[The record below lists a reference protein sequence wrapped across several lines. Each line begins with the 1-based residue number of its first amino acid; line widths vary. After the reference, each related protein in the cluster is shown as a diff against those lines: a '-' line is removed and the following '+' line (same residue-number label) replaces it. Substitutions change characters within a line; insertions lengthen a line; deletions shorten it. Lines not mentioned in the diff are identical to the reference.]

1 MDGPPVRPGEGPLV
15 PPIAKPVA
23 PLPPASGRR
32 GWPETRLTIGIV
44 LGSMLMAL
52 AATRM
57 LPPLRTADESLGDRL
72 IAASTPARPQH
83 PGIALVLFGEDSF
96 TGLACRSPVD
106 RGMLANIIDV
116 LAAAGVRA
124 IGIDVLFDQP
134 TLPALDER
142 LRRALLGA
150 PVPVVAITALDQ
162 TPLTERQ
169 RRFLD
174 EFTAGMP
181 RGHANLAKDRL
192 DAAVRWHV
200 PFGGDGTPSLPVRLA
215 LLGGVAQVPA
225 EPFRIDWRGRPDGAT
240 APFPVYPA
248 EAVAVLP
255 KSWLAGRIVLVGTVL
270 AGIDQHR
277 TPLSTAG
284 ASTPGVEIEAHVL
297 AQLLDGRRDPRLPVA
312 GEAVLALLMAVAGVA
327 VAAAA
332 PPLWLLAAA
341 GLLVPAAAWAGSA
354 ALFAAGGPLVP
365 LVAPALA
372 WGAGIAAMTVQMSLR
387 ERADRR
393 VMMQLFANHVSQP
406 VAEEIWRER
415 ATFMAGGRPR
425 PQQLTATVLFSDI
438 EGFTTICEAL
448 EPEPLIRW
456 LEGYLDAMVRIVT
469 ANDGVVLRFVGDA
482 ILAVFG
488 APVARTT
495 QAQIDADA
503 CRAVRCALEM
513 GRDLV
518 ELNRRWQ
525 AEGLPPV
532 GIRVGVHTGPLVA
545 GSLGGLRHSEYSL
558 LGDTAN
564 TAARLEAYG
573 KMVDARTS
581 RHCRVIVGDP
591 TWQSVGQSVEQSAR
605 RAVPPLCTALPVG
618 EVALKGKLR
627 AVRVWLLVDD
637 DGDDIDQ

>member
-1 MDGPPVRPGEGPLV
+1 MDGAPATPRGRPQGKPN
-15 PPIAKPVA
+15 PSPIAGPAAEDRPA
-23 PLPPASGRR
+23 PGRR
-32 GWPETRLTIGIV
+32 RSPGGWLAVAIV
-44 LGSMLMAL
+44 LGSTLLAL
-52 AATRM
+52 AAAR
-57 LPPLRTADESLGDRL
+57 LVPPLRTADESLADRL
-72 IAASTPARPQH
+72 IATAAPTEPQH
-83 PGIALVLFGEDSF
+83 PAIALVLFGEDSF
-96 TGLACRSPVD
+96 AGLACRSPVD
-106 RGMLANIIDV
+106 RGMLADIIGV
-116 LAAAGVRA
+116 LEAAHVRA

-142 LRRALLGA
+142 LRRAMLGA
-150 PVPVVAITALDQ
+150 SVPVVAITALDQ

-169 RRFLD
+169 RRFLG
-174 EFTAGMP
+174 EFTDGLP

-200 PFGGDGTPSLPVRLA
+200 PFGGDGTPSLPVQLA
-215 LLGGVAQVPA
+215 RLGGVSGVPA
-225 EPFRIDWRGRPDGAT
+225 EPFRIDWHGRPDGAT
-240 APFPVYPA
+240 TPFPIYPA
-248 EAVAVLP
+248 ETVAVLP
-255 KSWLAGRIVLVGTVL
+255 KSWLTGRMVLVGTAL

-277 TPLSTAG
+277 TPLSSAG

-297 AQLLDGRRDPRLPVA
+297 AQLLDGRISPRLPFT
-312 GEAVLALLMAVAGVA
+312 GEAALTLLMAAASVALAMAGL
-327 VAAAA
+327 
-332 PPLWLLAAA
+332 PLWLLAAA
-341 GLLVPAAAWAGSA
+341 GLLVPAGAWAGSA
-354 ALFAAGGPLVP
+354 ALFSAGGPLVP
-365 LVAPALA
+365 LVAPSLA
-372 WGAGIAAMTVQMSLR
+372 WAGGIAAMTVQMSLR

-415 ATFMAGGRPR
+415 ATFMAGNRPR

-469 ANDGVVLRFVGDA
+469 ANEGVVLRFVGDA

-503 CRAVRCALEM
+503 CRAVRCALQM
-513 GRDLV
+513 GREL
-518 ELNRRWQ
+518 EALNRQWR

-532 GIRVGVHTGPLVA
+532 GIRVGLYTGPLVA

-573 KMVDARTS
+573 KMVDARSS
-581 RHCRVIVGDP
+581 RHARIIVGDP
-591 TWQSVGQSVEQSAR
+591 TWQ
-605 RAVPPLCTALPVG
+605 AVRDRCEALPVG
-618 EVALKGKLR
+618 EVALKGKTR
-627 AVRVWLLVDD
+627 TVRIWLLIDD
-637 DGDDIDQ
+637 ENADLCG

>member
-1 MDGPPVRPGEGPLV
+1 MDGVSATPRSSPQAF
-15 PPIAKPVA
+15 PIAGA
-23 PLPPASGRR
+23 AADDRPARGRR
-32 GWPETRLTIGIV
+32 RWPGGWLALAIV
-44 LGSMLMAL
+44 LGSALLAL
-52 AATRM
+52 AAAR
-57 LPPLRTADESLGDRL
+57 LVPPLRTADESLADRL
-72 IAASTPARPQH
+72 IATASPAQPQH
-83 PGIALVLFGEDSF
+83 PSIALVLFGEDSF
-96 TGLACRSPVD
+96 AGLACRSPVD
-106 RGMLANIIDV
+106 RGMLADIIGV
-116 LAAAGVRA
+116 LEAARVRA

-142 LRRALLGA
+142 LRRAMLGA
-150 PVPVVAITALDQ
+150 AVPVVAITALDQ

-169 RRFLD
+169 RRFLG
-174 EFTAGMP
+174 EFTDGLP

-200 PFGGDGTPSLPVRLA
+200 PFGGDGTPSLPVQLA
-215 LLGGVAQVPA
+215 RLGGVSGVSA
-225 EPFRIDWRGRPDGAT
+225 EPFRIDWHGRPNAAT
-240 APFPVYPA
+240 TPFPIYPA

-255 KSWLAGRIVLVGTVL
+255 KSWLTGRTVLVGTAL

-277 TPLSTAG
+277 TPLSSAG

-297 AQLLDGRRDPRLPVA
+297 AQLLDGRSSPRLPFA
-312 GEAVLALLMAVAGVA
+312 GEAALALLMAAAGVA
-327 VAAAA
+327 VAMAGL
-332 PPLWLLAAA
+332 PLGLLAAA
-341 GLLVPAAAWAGSA
+341 GLLVPAGAWAGSA

-365 LVAPALA
+365 LVAPSLA

-415 ATFMAGGRPR
+415 ATFMAGNRPR

-456 LEGYLDAMVRIVT
+456 LEGYLDAMVSIVA
-469 ANDGVVLRFVGDA
+469 ANEGVVLRFVGDA

-503 CRAVRCALEM
+503 ARAVRCALQM
-513 GRDLV
+513 GRELV
-518 ELNRRWQ
+518 ALNRRWQ
-525 AEGLPPV
+525 TEGLPPV
-532 GIRVGVHTGPLVA
+532 GIRVGLHTGPLVA

-591 TWQSVGQSVEQSAR
+591 TWQ
-605 RAVPPLCTALPVG
+605 AVRQAVRDRCTAMPVG
-618 EVALKGKLR
+618 EVALKGKVK
-627 AVRVWLLVDD
+627 AVRIWLLIDD
-637 DGDDIDQ
+637 EGTDSPS

>member
-1 MDGPPVRPGEGPLV
+1 MDGAPARPRGRPQSS
-15 PPIAKPVA
+15 PIAGPA
-23 PLPPASGRR
+23 EEDRRASGRR
-32 GWPETRLTIGIV
+32 RWPGGWLALAIV
-44 LGSMLMAL
+44 LGSALLAL
-52 AATRM
+52 AAAR
-57 LPPLRTADESLGDRL
+57 LVPPLRTADESLADRL
-72 IAASTPARPQH
+72 IATAAPARPQH
-83 PGIALVLFGEDSF
+83 PAIALVLFGEDSF
-96 TGLACRSPVD
+96 AGLACRSPVD
-106 RGMLANIIDV
+106 RGMLADIIGV
-116 LAAAGVRA
+116 LEAARVRA

-142 LRRALLGA
+142 LRHTMLGA
-150 PVPVVAITALDQ
+150 SVPVVAITALDQ

-169 RRFLD
+169 RRFLG
-174 EFTAGMP
+174 EFTEGVP

-200 PFGGDGTPSLPVRLA
+200 PFGDDGTPSLPVQLA
-215 LLGGVAQVPA
+215 RLGGVSDVPA
-225 EPFRIDWRGRPDGAT
+225 EPFRIDWHGRPDGAT
-240 APFPVYPA
+240 TPFPIYPA

-255 KSWLAGRIVLVGTVL
+255 KSWLTGRTVLVGTAL

-277 TPLSTAG
+277 TPLSSAG

-297 AQLLDGRRDPRLPVA
+297 AQLLDGRSSPRLPFA
-312 GEAVLALLMAVAGVA
+312 GEAALTLLTAAAGVA
-327 VAAAA
+327 LAMVGL
-332 PPLWLLAAA
+332 PLGLLAAA
-341 GLLVPAAAWAGSA
+341 GLLVPAGAWAGSA

-365 LVAPALA
+365 LVAPSLA

-415 ATFMAGGRPR
+415 ATFMAGNRPR

-469 ANDGVVLRFVGDA
+469 ANEGVVLRFVGDA

-503 CRAVRCALEM
+503 ARAVRCALQM
-513 GRDLV
+513 GRELV
-518 ELNRRWQ
+518 ALNHRWQ

-532 GIRVGVHTGPLVA
+532 GIRVGLYTGPLVA

-573 KMVDARTS
+573 KLVDSRSS
-581 RHCRVIVGDP
+581 RHARIIVGDP
-591 TWQSVGQSVEQSAR
+591 TWQ
-605 RAVPPLCTALPVG
+605 AVRDRCKALPVG
-618 EVALKGKLR
+618 EVALKGKTR
-627 AVRVWLLVDD
+627 TVRIWLLIDDEDVDVC
-637 DGDDIDQ
+637 G